1 MFHFTNGHDLN
12 SFSHEG
18 IRIATIQKHRLLF
31 MFKIPEGVSHLV
43 TFKWTYFN
51 TVLGFLLKKFIA
63 LKKHQYRVDLA
74 KKKKKS
80 RDNIRLLLLAPASSR

>member
-1 MFHFTNGHDLN
+1 
-12 SFSHEG
+12 
-18 IRIATIQKHRLLF
+18 

>member
-1 MFHFTNGHDLN
+1 
-12 SFSHEG
+12 
-18 IRIATIQKHRLLF
+18 

-74 KKKKKS
+74 KKKKK
-80 RDNIRLLLLAPASSR
+80 IEG